1 MKLRLVG
8 AVLALAASSAY
19 GQTSALTDTLQQLE
33 EQSWRAWKAQDAAFF
48 QRFLS
53 DDHVELGFFGP
64 GTKADV
70 VKGVA
75 AKACEVKSYSV
86 DHFKATRIDA
96 NTALLTYHAAQDTHC
111 GTAPVPSPVWASSLY
126 VRRSGRWLNVA
137 YQQTQD
143 LRPAP
148 R

>member
-1 MKLRLVG
+1 MKLLLV
-8 AVLALAASSAY
+8 VASLLLVSVARA
-19 GQTSALTDTLQQLE
+19 QNSSLTNSLQQLE

-64 GTKADV
+64 GTRADV

-75 AKACEVKSYSV
+75 SKVCEVTSYTV

-96 NTALLTYHAAQDTHC
+96 NAALLTYHAAQDTRC
-111 GTAPVPSPVWASSLY
+111 NGSPVPSPVWASSLY
-126 VRRSGRWLNVA
+126 VRRNGRWLNAA

-143 LRPAP
+143 LRPAA
-148 R
+148 RE